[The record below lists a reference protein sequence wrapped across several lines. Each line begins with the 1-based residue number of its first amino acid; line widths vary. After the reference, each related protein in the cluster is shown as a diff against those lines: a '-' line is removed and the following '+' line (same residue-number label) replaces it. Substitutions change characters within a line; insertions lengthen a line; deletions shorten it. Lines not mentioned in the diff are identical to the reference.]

1 MKIKEFG
8 VGKALVKGDVA
19 IGIDQSYGGFGIT
32 ILSIPTPTNFYS
44 AVATIPASELKG
56 VERLVKLKEFMIQTL
71 NGYDIKDAAMEGY
84 AYGSTM
90 AHTLGE
96 LGGAVKLGLYESFNL
111 VPLLV
116 PPTNLKKYI
125 TGKGTGVQK
134 NQILLNVYKKWDV
147 EFTDDNA
154 ADSYGLARIAA
165 GLADTTYEREVLKTL
180 SDPKFRGI

>member
-8 VGKALVKGDVA
+8 VGKDLIKGEVA

-32 ILSIPTPTNFYS
+32 ILSIPTPTTFYS
-44 AVATIPASELKG
+44 AVAAIPASEAKGVQRLVMMRDFMIETLKG
-56 VERLVKLKEFMIQTL
+56 C
-71 NGYDIKDAAMEGY
+71 YIKDVAMEGY

-96 LGGAVKLGLYESFNL
+96 LGGAVKLGLYEEFGIT
-111 VPLLV
+111 PLLV
-116 PPTNLKKYI
+116 PPANLKKYI
-125 TGKGTGVQK
+125 AGKGTGVGK

-147 EFTDDNA
+147 EFPDDNA

-165 GLADTTYEREVLKTL
+165 GIADVAYEKEVLKTL

>member
-1 MKIKEFG
+1 MKVKEFG
-8 VGKALVKGDVA
+8 SRKIHGEVA
-19 IGIDQSYGGFGIT
+19 IGIDQSYGGFAVT
-32 ILSIPTPTNFYS
+32 ILSIPTPANFYS
-44 AVATIPASELKG
+44 AVATIPPVEAKG
-56 VERLVKLKEFMIQTL
+56 IKRLVQLRDFMLRTID
-71 NGYDIKDAAMEGY
+71 GYDINEIAMEGY

-96 LGGAVKLGLYESFNL
+96 LGGIVKLGLYETYGAT
-111 VPLLV
+111 PLLV

-125 TGKGTGVQK
+125 AGRGTGVQK
-134 NQILLNVYKKWDV
+134 NQILLNVFKKWDV

-165 GLADTTYEREVLKTL
+165 GIADTAYEKDVLKTL